1 VTAFNGEAPLGSIE
15 RFLDEIEG
23 GDVEAAIAAVA
34 HLIHPEMR
42 FTSMIG
48 SEIDGRTYIGS
59 DGLREWFQDYSDTFE
74 VQYVDRKFIVYDEG
88 VVVGLFTN
96 TMRGR
101 SSDVELSRDIGTVWE
116 FEDGLVVR
124 AVTYGSQ
131 DQVLKAAE
139 AARAAA

>member
-1 VTAFNGEAPLGSIE
+1 VTAVGAEALVGSME
-15 RFLDEIEG
+15 RFLDEIER

-34 HLIHPEMR
+34 QLVHPEMR

-48 SEIDGRTYIGS
+48 SEIDGRTYIGP

-74 VQYVDRKFIVYDEG
+74 VRYLDRRFIAYDEG
-88 VVVGLFTN
+88 VIVGLFTN

-101 SSDVELSRDIGTVWE
+101 TSDIELSRDIGTVWE
-116 FEDGLVVR
+116 FDDGLVVK

-131 DQVLKAAE
+131 DEALKAAE
-139 AARAAA
+139 VARA